1 MNALVKSQN
10 ARRLKN
16 NLSCWCMCG
25 LPVLGFLIFSLIPLC
40 ISLYLSFTSLE
51 TLNFASASFSGLS
64 NFKMLF
70 TDRLF
75 GKAVVNTLYA
85 MLSIPLSMVLSL
97 MIAHVLTQKA
107 LKGKR
112 IFRTLFFIPYICSS
126 VAVTL
131 VFKWMFDA
139 EFGIVNNLLGTHI
152 SFLLDKHW
160 FMPVMILLTVW
171 SGTGYYIILFQAALT
186 GVNPALTEAASI
198 DGAGPVRRF
207 FSITLPSISSTT
219 FYMLVTGLIGG
230 LQAFTWFQIICDPIM
245 ASGWG
250 WGPGDAGITIVYYVY
265 NNAFATATGAVRGG
279 LAAAAAWVLALG
291 ILLLTVL
298 NFKLSKYWVHYDD

>member
-1 MNALVKSQN
+1 MNAVINKQS
-10 ARRLKN
+10 ARRVKN
-16 NLSCWCMCG
+16 NISCYCMCG

-40 ISLYLSFTSLE
+40 ISLYLSFTGLE
-51 TLNFASASFSGLS
+51 TLNFASASFNGLS
-64 NFKMLF
+64 NFKALF
-70 TDRLF
+70 TDPLF

-85 MLSIPLSMVLSL
+85 MLSIPISIALSL
-97 MIAHVLTQKA
+97 LIAHVLTQPS
-107 LKGKR
+107 LRGKR
-112 IFRTLFFIPYICSS
+112 VFRTLFFIPYICSS

-139 EFGIVNNLLGTHI
+139 EFGIVNNLFNTHI
-152 SFLLDKHW
+152 SFLLDKRW

-171 SGTGYYIILFQAALT
+171 SGTGYYVILFQAALT
-186 GVNPALTEAASI
+186 GVNPALTEAAAI

-219 FYMLVTGLIGG
+219 FYLLVTGLIGG

-265 NNAFATATGAVRGG
+265 NNAFATGTGAVRGG